1 MNVDTPTALEAALGG
16 AVAPLVGSEQAH
28 HNTHYRGVLA
38 DGDVLVKVIDDQ
50 PAYYTAEVRAAC
62 HLASPDIR
70 TPRLLRHGILDDGR
84 GWLAYEWH
92 DLRPFT
98 PSPPQVEHAGQLLGS
113 LHAATRSL
121 VDATLRDYPTLH
133 ELISGKI
140 AQVAQFDTAL
150 ADRIRHLHHTL
161 TNPASTELDSS
172 RVCLLHGDMGWRN
185 IHLDAH
191 DDTWLIDFE
200 HAAIGHPLLDFAKLW
215 DRELDDPTTRALF
228 LRGYHQHQPTD
239 TMQPNQIDTV
249 RLWAAAGIV
258 PYARPRGDHD
268 FEQHAMR
275 ILDRLETRS

>member
-1 MNVDTPTALEAALGG
+1 MNVDTPLALQAALGG
-16 AVAPLVGSEQAH
+16 AVVPLVGSGQAH

-38 DGDVLVKVIDDQ
+38 DGDVFVKVIDDQ
-50 PAYYTAEVRAAC
+50 PAYYTAEVRAAR
-62 HLASPDIR
+62 HLAPTDIR
-70 TPRLLRHGILDDGR
+70 TPRLVRHGILDDGR
-84 GWLAYEWH
+84 RWLTYEWH

-98 PSPPQVEHAGQLLGS
+98 PSPPQVERVGQLLGS
-113 LHAATRSL
+113 LHAATRG
-121 VDATLRDYPTLH
+121 VIDAELRNYPTLH
-133 ELISGKI
+133 ELVAGKI
-140 AQVAQFDTAL
+140 ARVAQFDTAL
-150 ADRIRHLHHTL
+150 ANRIRHLHDTL
-161 TNPASTELDSS
+161 SSAATTELDS

-200 HAAIGHPLLDFAKLW
+200 HAAIGHPVLDFAKLW
-215 DRELDDPTTRALF
+215 DRELDDPTTRETF

-239 TMQPNQIDTV
+239 TGQPDQINNV

-275 ILDRLETRS
+275 ILNRLEAGF